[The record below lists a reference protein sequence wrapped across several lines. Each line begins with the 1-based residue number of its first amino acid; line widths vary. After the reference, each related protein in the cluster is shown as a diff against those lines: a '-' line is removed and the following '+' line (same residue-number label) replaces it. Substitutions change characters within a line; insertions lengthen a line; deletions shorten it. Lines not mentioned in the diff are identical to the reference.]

1 MSDELKWL
9 TVRTM
14 QFVLIV
20 ASFIIVLALV
30 SNSSAEVI
38 LEKDALLTSLAS
50 ENKISF
56 YSNSKMF
63 VSIILQSFVFLV

>member
-9 TVRTM
+9 AVRMM
-14 QFVLIV
+14 QFMLIV
-20 ASFIIVLALV
+20 TSFIIVLALV
-30 SNSSAEVI
+30 SNASAEVI
-38 LEKDALLTSLAS
+38 LAKDALLTSLAS

>member
-9 TVRTM
+9 TARTM

-30 SNSSAEVI
+30 NNSSAEVI
-38 LEKDALLTSLAS
+38 LAKDALLTSLAS